1 MLINELQK
9 KINYKFKDISLLKEA
24 LIHSSY
30 VPENSQKNI
39 IIHIEM
45 VDMFYGI
52 TLIDVK
58 PFLQSLI
65 IAYTLN
71 LDGYLIN

>member
-1 MLINELQK
+1 
-9 KINYKFKDISLLKEA
+9 
-24 LIHSSY
+24 
-30 VPENSQKNI
+30 
-39 IIHIEM
+39 M

-71 LDGYLIN
+71 LDGYIIN